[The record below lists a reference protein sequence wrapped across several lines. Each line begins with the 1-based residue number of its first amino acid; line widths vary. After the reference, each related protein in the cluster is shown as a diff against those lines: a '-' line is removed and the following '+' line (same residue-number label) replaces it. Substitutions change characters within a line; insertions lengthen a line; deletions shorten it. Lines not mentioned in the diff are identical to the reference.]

1 MQWLLAGLVIIA
13 TTVLVVGGITGRVR
27 ARNCCS
33 LPADQDRR
41 LQA

>member
-1 MQWLLAGLVIIA
+1 MQWLFAGLVIIA

>member
-1 MQWLLAGLVIIA
+1 MRFVLVVLVLLPVAA
-13 TTVLVVGGITGRVR
+13 LVVGGITGRVR

-33 LPADQDRR
+33 IPPEQDRR